1 MRINIEDLKKKEIWE
16 EKQYHIPSFDI
27 EKMRTRTRENPVWV
41 HFGAGNIFRA
51 FHAAAA
57 QKLLEKGLMQSGI
70 TVCEGFDYEIIEKMY
85 RSHDDL
91 GVAVTLCADG
101 NVEKQVIASVGE
113 SCILDSENSVEFER
127 LREIFRA
134 ESLQMATFTITEK
147 GYAVTNSEGK
157 ISGQIEKDI
166 AEGPAKPSS
175 YLGKVVSLLYERFQK
190 GGYPIAMVSTD
201 NCSHNGEKL
210 FQAIDTIA
218 EGWEKN
224 GKAEAAFLEYIRD
237 PKKVSFPWSMI
248 DKITPR
254 PDAGV
259 EKILKEDG
267 LEDLEPVIT
276 SKNTY
281 VAAFVNAEETEY
293 LVVEDAFPNGRPK
306 LEEAGFIFTDRETVN
321 RTERMKVCTC
331 LNPLHT
337 SLAVFGCL
345 LGYTK
350 ISEEMKDEEL
360 VKLIW
365 EIGYKEGLP
374 VVTDP
379 KVLSPKEF
387 LDTVL
392 EVRLPNPFLPDSP
405 QRIATDTS
413 QKLAIRFGETIRSY
427 MASETLEVK
436 NLRGV
441 ALVLAGWLR
450 YLLAVDDEGN
460 SFELSPDP
468 RLDELKPY
476 VAGIHPGYAEG
487 VEEKFRPVLEDAS
500 IFGVNLY
507 EAGLAEQVLNNLK
520 KLLAGNGAVRK
531 TLQENTF

>member
-1 MRINIEDLKKKEIWE
+1 MRMEVRDLGQEEWKE
-16 EKQYHIPSFDI
+16 KGYKMPSYDVRQMR
-27 EKMRTRTRENPVWV
+27 KMTNLYPVWV

-57 QKLLEKGLMQSGI
+57 QKLLDKGLMQSGI
-70 TVCEGFDYEIIEKMY
+70 TVCEGFDYEIVEKMY
-85 RSHDDL
+85 WMHDDL

-101 NVEKQVIASVGE
+101 SVKKEVIASVGE
-113 SCILDSENSVEFER
+113 ACILDSENIAQINR
-127 LREIFRA
+127 LRGIFQA
-134 ESLQMATFTITEK
+134 KTLQMATFTITEK
-147 GYAVTNSEGK
+147 GYALNGPDGK
-157 ISGQIEKDI
+157 LFKQIEDDI
-166 AEGPAKPSS
+166 AAGPGSPSS
-175 YLGKVVSLLYERFQK
+175 YLGKVTSLLYYRFSS
-190 GGYPIAMVSTD
+190 GAFPIAMVSTD

-210 FQAIDTIA
+210 FYAVKTIA
-218 EGWEKN
+218 EGWTEN
-224 GKAEAAFLEYIRD
+224 GKAEAGFLDYITN
-237 PKKVSFPWSMI
+237 PEKVSFPWTMI

-254 PDAGV
+254 PDEDV
-259 EKILKEDG
+259 EKMLREDG
-267 LEDLEPVIT
+267 VEDLEPVIT
-276 SKNTY
+276 SKKTY
-281 VAAFVNAEETEY
+281 VAPFVNAEETEY

-306 LEEAGFIFTDRETVN
+306 LEEAGVIFTDRETVN

-350 ISEEMKDEEL
+350 ISDEMQDKDL
-360 VKLIW
+360 VKLIR

-413 QKLAIRFGETIRSY
+413 QKLAIRFGETIKEY
-427 MASETLEVK
+427 MASDTLKVQE
-436 NLRGV
+436 LCGIS
-441 ALVLAGWLR
+441 LVLAGWIR

-460 SFELSPDP
+460 SFDLSPDP
-468 RLDELKPY
+468 RLLELKPY
-476 VAGIHPGYAEG
+476 VSGISLGNIEG
-487 VEEKFRPVLEDAS
+487 VEEKIRPLLEDAT

-507 EAGLAEQVLNNLK
+507 EAGLAEMVLENLK
-520 KLLAGNGAVRK
+520 KLLEGKGAVRK
-531 TLQENTF
+531 TLREF